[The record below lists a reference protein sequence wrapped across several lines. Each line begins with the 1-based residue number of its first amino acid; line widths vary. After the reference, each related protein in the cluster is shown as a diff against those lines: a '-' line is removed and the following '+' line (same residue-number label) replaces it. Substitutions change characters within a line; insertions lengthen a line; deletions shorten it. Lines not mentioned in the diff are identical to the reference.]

1 MSDYQKPFRFGID
14 YLAQPIVNP
23 AGGTTSE
30 LSWLNGL
37 WLQLE
42 MGLGLNRSPD
52 EWKEIDHWVF
62 KLETAVVR
70 GNSSY
75 YEQVG
80 AAYPLQSMTSSGQW
94 LSDLS
99 IRREPGKSGIGL
111 KAGIFSLNPGF
122 MESDIFNYYVHSAIN
137 NTINNEV
144 LAIPIAPL
152 TSWGLQMDI
161 HLPSA
166 NQSQKLRV
174 GAFTVVPTNTFGQS
188 IEPGSNP
195 VNLHGAIGLIQ
206 WQRGLSNGQPNT
218 NIEGKNSIPD
228 VLPEPGVM
236 VGGYW
241 SDTQLEQAPHQHQTD
256 LPDGINRGLYATST
270 IALPA
275 SVTGGLNSR
284 AWAAG
289 HYGFDWSNNPAPVS
303 WSIGFLLQG
312 IIPGRPYDVTG
323 LAGGSTG
330 FSPTINPGQTQE
342 SLIEINHQIHISSN
356 LSLKPFAQLI
366 LSPSGFRS
374 RQTILATGVQT
385 SIQF

>member
-1 MSDYQKPFRFGID
+1 
-14 YLAQPIVNP
+14 
-23 AGGTTSE
+23 
-30 LSWLNGL
+30 
-37 WLQLE
+37 
-42 MGLGLNRSPD
+42 
-52 EWKEIDHWVF
+52 
-62 KLETAVVR
+62 
-70 GNSSY
+70 
-75 YEQVG
+75 
-80 AAYPLQSMTSSGQW
+80 
-94 LSDLS
+94 
-99 IRREPGKSGIGL
+99 
-111 KAGIFSLNPGF
+111 
-122 MESDIFNYYVHSAIN
+122 
-137 NTINNEV
+137 
-144 LAIPIAPL
+144 
-152 TSWGLQMDI
+152 
-161 HLPSA
+161 
-166 NQSQKLRV
+166 
-174 GAFTVVPTNTFGQS
+174 
-188 IEPGSNP
+188 
-195 VNLHGAIGLIQ
+195 
-206 WQRGLSNGQPNT
+206 
-218 NIEGKNSIPD
+218 
-228 VLPEPGVM
+228 M

-241 SDTQLEQAPHQHQTD
+241 SDTKLKQAPHQHQTE

-289 HYGFDWSNNPAPVS
+289 HYGFDWNNNPAPVS

-312 IIPGRPYDVTG
+312 IIPSRPYDVTG